1 MPDGDAADSTLS
13 VGALRVDLLHV
24 RKADM
29 LGDGV
34 FGADMFSAGVRHG
47 DSVNVGVPSV
57 GVLSGDIGMVG
68 GDGALGGVLLG
79 GTSRRFTVASQA
91 RSMEASDSSFRV
103 SGAGVTGGTRLVAT
117 HSQSVVVA
125 CLTRLAVAACFMLA
139 TCFTGVGD

>member
-24 RKADM
+24 RNADM

-57 GVLSGDIGMVG
+57 GVLSGNVGMVG
-68 GDGALGGVLLG
+68 IDGALGGLLSG
-79 GTSRRFTVASQA
+79 GAFRRFMVAPQA

-103 SGAGVTGGTRLVAT
+103 SGTGVAGGTRLVAT

-125 CLTRLAVAACFMLA
+125 CLTRLVVTACFMLA
-139 TCFTGVGD
+139 TCFTGMGD